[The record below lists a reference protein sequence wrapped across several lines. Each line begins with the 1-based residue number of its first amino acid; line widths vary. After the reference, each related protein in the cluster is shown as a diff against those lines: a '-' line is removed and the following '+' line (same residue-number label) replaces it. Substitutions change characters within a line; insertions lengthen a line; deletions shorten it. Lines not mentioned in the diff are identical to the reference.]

1 MLGEAQHA
9 ACGSSILFGR
19 KLATVLAKWCGPLTF
34 FVLRRKKKRKGK
46 EKRYEKKLRGDT
58 AGKGLK
64 PHGPTLITLY
74 HTTQMLWRTIC
85 SFKFEFL
92 RLDLEKLGMT
102 AGRSTANYPRP
113 VFQVA
118 RLCVHVCS
126 SDTDVVTFRGCWRL
140 ASY

>member
-1 MLGEAQHA
+1 MLGETQHA
-9 ACGSSILFGR
+9 ACGSLHLVWQEASHCSCQVVWTTSLLRPEKKEEG
-19 KLATVLAKWCGPLTF
+19 
-34 FVLRRKKKRKGK
+34 RRKEVRKETEKIRYNGK
-46 EKRYEKKLRGDT
+46 SREASRPSLSS
-58 AGKGLK
+58 
-64 PHGPTLITLY
+64 LY
-74 HTTQMLWRTIC
+74 HTTQMLCPTIC
-85 SFKFEFL
+85 SFKFKFL

-118 RLCVHVCS
+118 RLRVHVCS